1 MEANQIHENEIDLT
15 EIFFVLLKKIWLIL
29 LVGIL
34 LAAGAGFYTKK
45 YITPQY
51 QSTSM
56 LYVLGK
62 STSITSLADI
72 QLGTQLTSDYVIMIK
87 SRPVVNEVIENMNLD
102 LTYEQMVKKIAVNN
116 PSNTRIIKITVTD
129 PDPFMARDI
138 ATEFVNVSKK
148 KMAESMVTDEPTV
161 LEEGSLNETPV
172 SPSLKKNC
180 LMAALLGMILTCSVL
195 IVMYMMNDTIKTPE
209 DIEKYLGISTLGMIP
224 IDGKRKKK
232 RYKKYR
238 K

>member
-87 SRPVVNEVIENMNLD
+87 SRSVVNEVIENMNLD
-102 LTYEQMVKKIAVNN
+102 LTYEQMVKKIA
-116 PSNTRIIKITVTD
+116 VTD

-148 KMAESMVTDEPTV
+148 KMAEIMVTDEPTV
-161 LEEGSLNETPV
+161 VEEGSLNETPV

>member
-1 MEANQIHENEIDLT
+1 MEVNRIQDDEIEIDLK
-15 EIFFVLLKKIWLIL
+15 ELFFVLLKKAWLIL
-29 LVGIL
+29 MVGII

-72 QLGTQLTSDYVIMIK
+72 QLGTQLTSDYVILIK
-87 SRPVVNEVIENMNLD
+87 SRPVVNEVIEKLD
-102 LTYEQMVKKIAVNN
+102 LNLTYNQLVGKISTSN
-116 PSNTRIIKITVTD
+116 PTDTRIIKITVTD
-129 PDPFMARDI
+129 EDPVLARDI
-138 ATEFVNVSKK
+138 ANEFANVSKK
-148 KMAESMVTDEPTV
+148 RMAEIMATDEPTV
-161 LEEGSLNETPV
+161 VEEGEINRVQV
-172 SPSLKKNC
+172 SPSAKKNC
-180 LMAALLGMILTCSVL
+180 AIAGLLGVFLTCAV
-195 IVMYMMNDTIKTPE
+195 IVVIYMMNDTIKTAE
-209 DIEKYLGISTLGMIP
+209 DIEKYLGISTLGIIP

-232 RYKKYR
+232 RHR